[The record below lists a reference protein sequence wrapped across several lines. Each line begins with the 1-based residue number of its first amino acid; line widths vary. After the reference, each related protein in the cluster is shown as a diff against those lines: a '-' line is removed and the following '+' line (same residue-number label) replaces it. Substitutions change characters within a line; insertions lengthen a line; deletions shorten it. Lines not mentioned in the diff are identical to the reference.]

1 MNEPSFSIG
10 VASHTVGALAY
21 LVLLVILV
29 TSWRGRLLGGLL
41 VGAVTASLIWALL
54 LVLKGILP
62 GLSPWVL
69 QLAESL
75 RFSGW
80 FAFLAGLVRGR
91 GGEQHFEHGRTVQFA
106 FHGLSLGLVLLPWL
120 PAGLTDPLPERSL
133 YIGYLLLAVL
143 SLWLV
148 ENLFRNVR
156 SEVRWG
162 IKYLCIGL
170 GGMFAYDFFLYSH
183 AVLFGVLDAMFW
195 DARGAV
201 NALVVPLIAVA
212 AARNPDWSLDVFVS
226 RRMVF
231 HMASLSGAG
240 VYLLLMAAAGYYIRV
255 FGGEWGGV
263 LQILFLFAALL
274 LLVALFFS
282 GHLRARLK
290 VFLSKHFFNYRYD
303 YREEWLNFTRTLAGC
318 RRESDPRVCVLAA
331 VARIVDAGAGLLC
344 LRSEVRFLPV
354 AHWNAAIPA
363 GVEEPD
369 DGPLAEFLKHKGWVL
384 DLHEYV
390 RNPDR
395 YEGLELPAW
404 LLGLEDA
411 WLVVPLTDSGDL
423 LGFMVLS
430 RPLAPLDVDWEVLD
444 LLKTAAVQ
452 AASYLGQLEALEALA
467 EARQFEGFNRLSAF
481 IMHDLK
487 NIIAQQSIIVR
498 NAARHRQNPAFID
511 DALGIMEHSVAK
523 MSRLLELLRSGP
535 GDVRPTELDLGRLLE
550 EIVEERS
557 VEAPAPVFSNEA
569 GPVLLY
575 ADRDRLRAA
584 LRNLVHNAQQATHSV
599 DREGRVTVRMERE
612 DESVRILVED
622 NGCGMDEAFI
632 RERLF
637 RPFDTTKGDTGMGIG
652 AYESREYVRSLGGDI
667 RVWSSPGEGSR
678 FEVLLPVPE
687 MGDNASVVEKGDG
700 A

>member
-1 MNEPSFSIG
+1 MKDAVFSIG
-10 VASHTVGALAY
+10 VASYAAGLVAFLALLA
-21 LVLLVILV
+21 VLL
-29 TSWRGRLLGGLL
+29 TGWRGRLQGGLL
-41 VGAVTASLIWALL
+41 VLAVSGSALWALVL
-54 LVLKGILP
+54 LLGAAFP
-62 GLSPWVL
+62 GFPPWLL
-69 QLAESL
+69 QVAESL
-75 RFSGW
+75 RFSAW
-80 FAFLAGLVRGR
+80 FAFLAGLIRGR
-91 GGEQHFEHGRTVQFA
+91 DGVHFSGGRLLQGL
-106 FHGLSLGLVLLPWL
+106 FHGLALGLVLLPWL
-120 PAGLTDPLPERSL
+120 PAFLTSLLPSKSL

-143 SLWLV
+143 SLWVV

-183 AVLFGVLDAMFW
+183 AVLFGVLDTMFW

-240 VYLLLMAAAGYYIRV
+240 AYLLLMAAAGYYIRV

-331 VARIVDAGAGLLC
+331 VARIVDAGAGILW
-344 LRSEVRFLPV
+344 LRRDDRYVPI
-354 AHWNAAIPA
+354 AHWNASIPVQA
-363 GVEEPD
+363 EEPP
-369 DGPLAEFLKHKGWVL
+369 DGPLALFLAEKGWVV
-384 DLHEYV
+384 DLRELAQS
-390 RNPDR
+390 PER
-395 YEGLELPAW
+395 YSG
-404 LLGLEDA
+404 LGLPEWLQQQDQA
-411 WLVVPLTDSGDL
+411 WLVVPLLDAGEL
-423 LGFMVLS
+423 LGFMVLLE
-430 RPLAPLDVDWEVLD
+430 PLAPLEIDWEVLD

-612 DESVRILVED
+612 GETVRILVED
-622 NGCGMDEAFI
+622 NGCGMEESFI
-632 RERLF
+632 RDRLF

-652 AYESREYVRSLGGDI
+652 AYESRAYVRSLGGDV
-667 RVWSSPGEGSR
+667 RVWSQPGKGSR
-678 FEVLLPVPE
+678 FEVLLPIPE
-687 MGDNASVVEKGDG
+687 MGDNAPLMEKGEG

>member
-1 MNEPSFSIG
+1 MKDAVFSIG
-10 VASHTVGALAY
+10 VASYAAGLIAFLALLA
-21 LVLLVILV
+21 VLL
-29 TSWRGRLLGGLL
+29 TGWRGRLQGGLL
-41 VGAVTASLIWALL
+41 VLAVSGSALWALVL
-54 LVLKGILP
+54 LLGAAFP
-62 GLSPWVL
+62 GFPPWLL
-69 QLAESL
+69 QVAESL
-75 RFSGW
+75 RFSAW
-80 FAFLAGLVRGR
+80 FAFLAGLIRGR
-91 GGEQHFEHGRTVQFA
+91 DGVHFSGGRLLQVL
-106 FHGLSLGLVLLPWL
+106 FHGLALGLVLLPWL
-120 PAGLTDPLPERSL
+120 PAVLTSLLPSKSL

-143 SLWLV
+143 SLWVV

-156 SEVRWG
+156 SEARWG

-240 VYLLLMAAAGYYIRV
+240 AYLLLMAAAGYYIRV

-331 VARIVDAGAGLLC
+331 VARIVDAGAGILW
-344 LRSEVRFLPV
+344 LRRDDRYVPI
-354 AHWNAAIPA
+354 AHWNASIPVQA
-363 GVEEPD
+363 EEPP
-369 DGPLAEFLKHKGWVL
+369 DGPLALFLAEKGWVV
-384 DLHEYV
+384 DLRELAQS
-390 RNPDR
+390 PER
-395 YEGLELPAW
+395 YSG
-404 LLGLEDA
+404 LGLPEWLKQQDAA
-411 WLVVPLTDSGDL
+411 WLVVPLLDAGEL
-423 LGFMVLS
+423 LGFMVLLE
-430 RPLAPLDVDWEVLD
+430 PLAPLEIDWEVLD

-557 VEAPAPVFSNEA
+557 VEAPAPAFSNEA
-569 GPVLLY
+569 GSVLLY

-612 DESVRILVED
+612 GESVRILVED
-622 NGCGMDEAFI
+622 NGCGMEESFI
-632 RERLF
+632 RDRLF

-652 AYESREYVRSLGGDI
+652 AYESRAYVRSLGGDVQ
-667 RVWSSPGEGSR
+667 VWSQPGKGSR

-687 MGDNASVVEKGDG
+687 MGDNASVVEKGEG

>member
-1 MNEPSFSIG
+1 MKDAVFSIG
-10 VASHTVGALAY
+10 VASYAAGLIAFLALLA
-21 LVLLVILV
+21 VLL
-29 TSWRGRLLGGLL
+29 TGWRGRLQGGLL
-41 VGAVTASLIWALL
+41 VLAVSGSALWALVL
-54 LVLKGILP
+54 LLGAAFP
-62 GLSPWVL
+62 GFPPWLL
-69 QLAESL
+69 QVAESL
-75 RFSGW
+75 RFSAW
-80 FAFLAGLVRGR
+80 FAFLAGLIRGR
-91 GGEQHFEHGRTVQFA
+91 DGVHFSGGRLLQVL
-106 FHGLSLGLVLLPWL
+106 FHGLALGLVLLPWL
-120 PAGLTDPLPERSL
+120 PAVLTSLLPSKSL

-143 SLWLV
+143 SLWVV

-156 SEVRWG
+156 SEARWG

-240 VYLLLMAAAGYYIRV
+240 AYLLLMAAAGYYIRV

-331 VARIVDAGAGLLC
+331 VARIVDAGAGILW
-344 LRSEVRFLPV
+344 LRRDDRYVPI
-354 AHWNAAIPA
+354 AHWNASIPVQA
-363 GVEEPD
+363 EEPP
-369 DGPLAEFLKHKGWVL
+369 DGPLALFLAEKGWVV
-384 DLHEYV
+384 DLRELAQS
-390 RNPDR
+390 PER
-395 YEGLELPAW
+395 YSG
-404 LLGLEDA
+404 LGLPEWLKQQDAA
-411 WLVVPLTDSGDL
+411 WLVVPLLDAGEL
-423 LGFMVLS
+423 LGFMVLLE
-430 RPLAPLDVDWEVLD
+430 PLAPLEIDWEVLD

-557 VEAPAPVFSNEA
+557 VEAPAPAFSNEA
-569 GPVLLY
+569 GSVLLY

-599 DREGRVTVRMERE
+599 DREGRVTVCMERE
-612 DESVRILVED
+612 GESVRILVED
-622 NGCGMDEAFI
+622 NGCGMEESFI
-632 RERLF
+632 RDRLF

-652 AYESREYVRSLGGDI
+652 AYESRAYVRSLGGDVQ
-667 RVWSSPGEGSR
+667 VWSQPGKGSR

-687 MGDNASVVEKGDG
+687 MGDNASVVEKGEG